1 MHHLVFYLVVKILLL
16 CACSVYVCLCMCVSV
31 FARVAFG
38 RAYFLCTWV
47 VISTALPITEIYI
60 KPEIN
65 FILFSLFNYADICCE
80 AELRTWI
87 LITLCVFFSPIP
99 SELWGKT
106 ALFVMFLP
114 LLEHK
119 ELLEEKRH
127 DQFVCLLPLIHTALL
142 SSEHLNWIHYSYKF
156 FLLCSWQKIK
166 WSFYACIMV
175 VLWYVLFTISS

>member
-1 MHHLVFYLVVKILLL
+1 
-16 CACSVYVCLCMCVSV
+16 MCVSV
-31 FARVAFG
+31 FARVTFG

-65 FILFSLFNYADICCE
+65 FIVFSLFNYADICCE

-156 FLLCSWQKIK
+156 FLLCSWQKNKMKLLCMYHGHSMICA
-166 WSFYACIMV
+166 FYH
-175 VLWYVLFTISS
+175 LKLNWYINYGCQHNVMQFKAI